1 MRDARAQLF
10 DAAERVLLRDGP
22 SALTSRAVTAEAGCA
37 KGVLHRHFADFD
49 TFLAEFVLDRI
60 ARLGEQAAILRHAAG
75 TGTVAANLTR
85 ALTDLFQSPAREILG
100 LVTSRHE
107 MLARLRPTTP
117 TGIPVL
123 AEATAMFA
131 SYLRLEREIGRVNPS
146 ADVDALAPML
156 IGTGH
161 LLFAGQQN
169 ALPES
174 DAVEKLVTG
183 VIAGAVPGPEG

>member
-22 SALTSRAVTAEAGCA
+22 SELTSRAVTAEAGCA
-37 KGVLHRHFADFD
+37 KGVLHRHFADFG

-60 ARLGEQAAILRHAAG
+60 ARLDEQAAILRRAAG
-75 TGTVAANLTR
+75 TGTVVGNLTQP
-85 ALTDLFQSPAREILG
+85 LCDLFQSAAREILG

-107 MLARLRPTTP
+107 LLARLRPTKP

-123 AEATAMFA
+123 TEATAMFA
-131 SYLRLEREIGRVNPS
+131 SYLRLERELGRVDPD
-146 ADVDALAPML
+146 ADVDALAAML
-156 IGTGH
+156 VGTGH

-169 ALPES
+169 APPES
-174 DAVEKLVTG
+174 DAVERLVTG
-183 VIAGAVPGPEG
+183 VIAGAVPGTQG

>member
-1 MRDARAQLF
+1 MHDAPAQLF

-37 KGVLHRHFADFD
+37 KGVLHRHFVDFD

-60 ARLGEQAAILRHAAG
+60 ARLGEQAAILRQAAG

-107 MLARLRPTTP
+107 AAHAIAPDHTDRHPGVGRGHGHVCVLLEAR
-117 TGIPVL
+117 
-123 AEATAMFA
+123 A
-131 SYLRLEREIGRVNPS
+131 
-146 ADVDALAPML
+146 
-156 IGTGH
+156 
-161 LLFAGQQN
+161 
-169 ALPES
+169 
-174 DAVEKLVTG
+174 
-183 VIAGAVPGPEG
+183 

>member
-1 MRDARAQLF
+1 MRDARTQLF

-60 ARLGEQAAILRHAAG
+60 ARLGEQSAILRQAAG

-85 ALTDLFQSPAREILG
+85 ALTDLFQAPAREILG
-100 LVTSRHE
+100 LVTSRHD
-107 MLARLRPTTP
+107 LLTRLRPTTP

-131 SYLRLEREIGRVNPS
+131 SYLRLERELGRVNPG

-169 ALPES
+169 ALPEL

-183 VIAGAVPGPEG
+183 VIAGAVPALEE